1 MTFTFN
7 KWNTQTGDIV
17 YENDQVMVSGLKSY
31 NEPYLIVT
39 GVRFVVIDRNQ
50 YIQTD
55 KESRTTTFDDIIV
68 QFGWD
73 ELKKLNET
81 GIKISKER
89 TRIRYDGDEFRVVE
103 VTDHGQKYNRKYMPL
118 GLIEAKIRKRKTENV
133 N

>member
-7 KWNTQTGDIV
+7 KWNTQTGDVV

-31 NEPYLIVT
+31 NSPYLIVT

-50 YIQTD
+50 YVQTD
-55 KESRTTTFDDIIV
+55 KESRTTSFDDIIV

-73 ELKKLNET
+73 ELKKLDET
-81 GIKISKER
+81 GIQIQRER
-89 TRIRYDGDEFRVVE
+89 TRIRYGGTEYRVVE
-103 VTDHGQKYNRKYMPL
+103 VTDHGQKYNRNYMPL
-118 GLIEAKIRKRKTENV
+118 GLVEAKIRKRKAENV